1 MGNTVYVEVRFQPMA
16 AQTKSENMSAQA
28 QSESRDSFDPTRLAR
43 VILPKR
49 GEPRDVRSLYIV
61 EDEQSTAGRVT
72 ALSRTSCTI
81 PGGTEISFES
91 YFNAFPASYWR
102 RWSQLDDVQLRI
114 ELTGDARVDIYR
126 SKIDGSRIAV
136 TGDVVETDES
146 GRGTAEFTISL
157 APFEDGGWIWFDITC
172 ESAVTIHSAGWY
184 ATKPAE
190 GQVLVSDATLTDP
203 TTGAEK
209 RYSAGDVLPVA
220 EPRVTVGIPTFNRP
234 TDAVAALEALS
245 SDPVVDAVIDA
256 VIMPDQGDKHP
267 ADEPGFPAVEAHFGD
282 RLRICPQ
289 GNLGGS
295 GGYSRIMYEARHA
308 ERGTDSPFILY
319 MDDDIQIEP
328 DAVLRSL
335 AAARYATSPMLIGG
349 QMLNLQERSHLH
361 TMGEVIDRG
370 SFMWTAAPHTHYD
383 HDFYKHPL
391 RDRGSYGNNASGEE
405 IDSKDLHRRIDVD
418 YNGWWMCMIPRVV
431 AETIGQPLPLFIK
444 WDDGEFGLRAKDAGF
459 PTASWPGIAIWHM
472 AWSDKDDAID
482 WQAYFHLRNRLIVAA
497 IQHDGSPRGIITSMA
512 KATAKHLLCLEYSTV
527 AIQNE
532 AMKDFLAGPEQLF
545 GILDT
550 ALPRINK
557 LRKNYSDAQVLPSAT
572 ALPAPSGG
580 PAGLTEIPTNPVAK
594 IKTLTRGLLNNSRP
608 ADARHHHTPQVNLPP
623 IEARWFSLSRVDG
636 ATVTTADG
644 RGVVYRK
651 RDRGQMIALAK
662 DSARLQKEVAARFDE
677 MRTRYRAA
685 HPELTSREAWAKIFE
700 PAHAAATGTTTAQE
714 KN

>member
-1 MGNTVYVEVRFQPMA
+1 MTGHSSKN
-16 AQTKSENMSAQA
+16 
-28 QSESRDSFDPTRLAR
+28 FDDTRLAR
-43 VILPKR
+43 IILPKR

-61 EDEQSTAGRVT
+61 ENESTTTGRVT
-72 ALSRTSCTI
+72 ALSRTECRI
-81 PGGTEISFES
+81 PAGAEISFET

-102 RWSQLDDVQLRI
+102 RWSQLDEVQLRI
-114 ELTGDARVDIYR
+114 ELTGEARVDIYR

-136 TGDVVETDES
+136 TGADVDVDEK
-146 GRGTAEFTISL
+146 GRGTAEFTVSL
-157 APFEDGGWIWFDITC
+157 APFEDGGWIWFDLTC
-172 ESAVTIHSAGWY
+172 ESETTVHSAGWY

-190 GQVLVSDATLTDP
+190 GQVLQSPAVVRDADTA
-203 TTGAEK
+203 AETHLNP
-209 RYSAGDVLPVA
+209 GDKLPAA
-220 EPRVTVGIPTFNRP
+220 EPRVTIGIPTFNRP
-234 TDAVAALEALS
+234 ADAVAALEALA
-245 SDPVVDAVIDA
+245 SDPEVGKVIDA

-267 ADEPGFPAVEAHFGD
+267 ADEPGFQAVSEHFGD
-282 RLRICPQ
+282 KLRIVQQ

-308 ERGTDSPFILY
+308 ERGTTSPFILY

-328 DAVLRSL
+328 DSVLRSL
-335 AAARYATSPMLIGG
+335 AAARYARSPMLIGG

-391 RDRGSYGNNASGEE
+391 RDRGSYGKNASGEE
-405 IDSKDLHRRIDVD
+405 IDSRDLHRRIDVD

-431 AETIGQPLPLFIK
+431 ADTIGQPLPLFIK

-497 IQHDGSPRGIITSMA
+497 IQHEGSPRGIITSMA

-545 GILDT
+545 SILDT
-550 ALPRINK
+550 SLPRINA
-557 LRKNYSDAQVLPSAT
+557 LRKSYPDAVVIPSASE
-572 ALPAPSGG
+572 LPHPSGG
-580 PAGLTEIPTNPVAK
+580 PRNLTRIPLSIPAK
-594 IKTLTRGLLNNSRP
+594 VKTLTQAVINNAKP
-608 ADARHHHTPQVNLPP
+608 ADEHHHEVPQVSLPP

-651 RDRGQMIALAK
+651 RDRAKMLELARE
-662 DSARLQKEVAARFDE
+662 SMRLQKQVAERFDE
-677 MRTRYRAA
+677 LRTRYREA
-685 HPELTSREAWAKIFE
+685 HPYLTSLEGWAQIFE
-700 PAHAAATGTTTAQE
+700 PESELAKSGRDSDLAPKKERA
-714 KN
+714 